1 MKRKHI
7 LIILIAVAVTLIG
20 SLYIFRFPVLTAM
33 GKYLVISTPLEKADL
48 IVALGGSKGRRRD
61 AVDLLRKG
69 LASRI
74 MFTGVDVEIRDY
86 QCEGVFDGE
95 IILPPKAS
103 YTTYDDALAVL
114 KATEENNIRSV
125 IIVTS
130 PYHLRRSSFIF
141 HKVFNDKDINL
152 MFYASRDKAF
162 QIDRWWSSYI
172 GRKLVF
178 MEYLGLVYYKV
189 RYY

>member
-7 LIILIAVAVTLIG
+7 LIVLTVVAVTLVG
-20 SLYIFRFPVLTAM
+20 SLYWFRIPILIDM
-33 GKYLVISTPLEKADL
+33 GKYLIVTTPLEKADL
-48 IVALGGSKGRRRD
+48 IVALGGDKERRRD

-74 MFTGVDVEIRDY
+74 MFTGFDVENKDY
-86 QCEGVFDGE
+86 QCEGISEEEV
-95 IILPPKAS
+95 LPLPRAS
-103 YTTYDDALAVL
+103 YTTYDDALVVL
-114 KATEENNIRSV
+114 KATEENNFRSV

-141 HKVFNDKDINL
+141 HKVFKGKDINL
-152 MFYASRDKAF
+152 MFYVSRNKAF
-162 QIDRWWSSYI
+162 QMDRWWNSYI

-178 MEYLGLVYYKV
+178 REYLGLVYYRVK
-189 RYY
+189 Y